1 MRNTSQQSKKNSPY
15 SASMTGCGFVL
26 HEFSNVVPLMLD
38 PNAEQLIR
46 EEVSNNHLLMMNSE
60 LTRRR
65 AMTEL
70 QKRFNAVPRDFWE
83 YYLQLNDDDRPIAM
97 LYPIM
102 QAYAIVNSRSA
113 VAAPSNCIIINQF
126 RSLFS
131 HKHSIALPG

>member
-60 LTRRR
+60 LMRRR

-126 RSLFS
+126 RSLCS